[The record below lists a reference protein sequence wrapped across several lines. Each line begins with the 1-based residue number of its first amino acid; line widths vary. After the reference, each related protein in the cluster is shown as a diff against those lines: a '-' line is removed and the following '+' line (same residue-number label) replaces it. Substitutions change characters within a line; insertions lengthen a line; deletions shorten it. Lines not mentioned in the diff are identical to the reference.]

1 MKISLSHQP
10 LEKLRADL
18 AVAVVNSK
26 GPDGPEGDLIDVDD
40 SVLGRALKDASQA
53 FKRERYKREFLLNF
67 GDRAP
72 VKALLVFSFALEK
85 NYDLRERVK
94 IFAARSLGYASD
106 YGHARL
112 AFLLNGPS
120 GSGYVGCAT
129 EGYVL
134 GDYRFDKYRKDKTK
148 RSISVSLVCRAT
160 AKKTAE
166 RELMRYRI
174 VSEEVNRARD
184 LVNEPGDKV
193 YPKAL
198 AELAK
203 KIGASS
209 KLGVTVVSGA
219 ALERHG
225 YSGLVAV
232 GKGSIYPPCLI
243 VLRYRPKKK
252 SKRHLAL
259 VGKGITFDT
268 GGVSIK
274 PAEGMWLM
282 KGDMAGGAAVLGAMA
297 AIAKLKPK
305 VAVTGIVAAA
315 ENFPGPEAQRPG
327 DIFIAKNGK
336 SVMVDNT
343 DAEGRLVLTDALAR
357 AGEEK
362 ATHIVDAA
370 TLTGAIVRTLGTAV
384 AGIMG
389 NDTTLVRSVIDSG
402 ARHGEVYWEL
412 PLIEEYREMLK
423 TPYADLNNI
432 GGKYAGAIT
441 AGLFLQEFVP
451 EGAKWVHLDIAGPF
465 ILEKKWKYYPEGAT
479 GFGVKTFVDL
489 AESF

>member
-10 LEKLRADL
+10 FEKLKADL
-18 AVAVVNSK
+18 AVAVLD
-26 GPDGPEGDLIDVDD
+26 PDGVLINVDD
-40 SVLGRALKDASQA
+40 SVLGQALKDASKA
-53 FKRERYKREFLLNF
+53 FKRERYHRELLLHF
-67 GDRAP
+67 GDKAP
-72 VKALLVFSFALEK
+72 VKALLVFSSALEK

-112 AFLLNGPS
+112 AFLLNGRS
-120 GSGYVGCAT
+120 GVGHVGCAT

-134 GDYRFDKYRKDKTK
+134 GDYRFDKYRNDKTK
-148 RSISVSLVCRAT
+148 RSLSVSLLCRAT
-160 AKKTAE
+160 ARKTAE

-193 YPKAL
+193 YPKTL
-198 AELAK
+198 AQLAK
-203 KIGASS
+203 KIGASG

-219 ALERHG
+219 ALERQG
-225 YSGLVAV
+225 YTGLVAV
-232 GKGSIYPPCLI
+232 GKGSVYPPCLI
-243 VLRYRPKKK
+243 VLRYRPAKK

-268 GGVSIK
+268 GGISIK
-274 PAEGMWLM
+274 PSEGMWSM
-282 KGDMAGGAAVLGAMA
+282 KGDMAGGAAVLAAMA

-343 DAEGRLVLTDALAR
+343 DAEGRLVLTDAL
-357 AGEEK
+357 
-362 ATHIVDAA
+362 
-370 TLTGAIVRTLGTAV
+370 
-384 AGIMG
+384 
-389 NDTTLVRSVIDSG
+389 G
-402 ARHGEVYWEL
+402 ARGRRKSDAYRRRRDVDGCDRADTRHFGCRHHGKRRH
-412 PLIEEYREMLK
+412 PRAYRHR
-423 TPYADLNNI
+423 
-432 GGKYAGAIT
+432 
-441 AGLFLQEFVP
+441 FR
-451 EGAKWVHLDIAGPF
+451 
-465 ILEKKWKYYPEGAT
+465 GAT
-479 GFGVKTFVDL
+479 W
-489 AESF
+489 